1 MTDTLEQPSTGATV
15 GDLMQRP
22 ELQISDDVMVDTA
35 MDILQS
41 SGADHLLVRDD
52 DGRCAGLLTRLHLA
66 PFQARSWYTE
76 RTPVRDIVLDRA
88 PFATVDMPA
97 GAAAAAMRSRG
108 LDAWPVVDHDGHL
121 VGLLSF
127 PEGAG
132 PLSG

>member
-1 MTDTLEQPSTGATV
+1 MTLTLEPPMTAVTV
-15 GDLMQRP
+15 GDRMTGP
-22 ELQISDDVMVDTA
+22 ELQISDDIMVDSA

-88 PFATVDMPA
+88 PFATTDMPA
-97 GAAAAAMRSRG
+97 TTAATTMRARG
-108 LDAWPVVDHDGHL
+108 LAVWPVVDPDGHAI
-121 VGLLSF
+121 GLLS
-127 PEGAG
+127 
-132 PLSG
+132 L

>member
-1 MTDTLEQPSTGATV
+1 MTITLERPATV
-15 GDLMQRP
+15 GDLMQHP

-41 SGADHLLVRDD
+41 SGVDHVLVRDE

-88 PFATVDMPA
+88 PFATADMTA
-97 GAAAAAMRSRG
+97 TDAVAVMRSRG
-108 LDAWPVVDHDGHL
+108 LAAWPVVDHDGH
-121 VGLLSF
+121 VIGLLSF
-127 PEGAG
+127 
-132 PLSG
+132 